1 MISSKGSVVVGDQG
15 PGGAG
20 LLGGLVV
27 PDGCCAGEESLQYA
41 RGDAGA
47 GAAAV
52 AFEAELGFEGPV
64 DRFDDLAQRAQEPPP
79 GPGRLCFG
87 GGADERDAGGVELV
101 LEPGSP
107 VALVGDEG
115 QAPPGDPGVGDHVQT
130 GVALVGFGP
139 GERVG
144 HRQPRR
150 RCDEVQAQAP
160 EPSRVRGAV
169 AVGGPS
175 GEVRAPLGL
184 AAAAALHRG
193 RVHDPDVVVK
203 RRAVPGQRADHVFHQ
218 LTAAAQALV
227 VAGPL
232 RHEQE
237 PRVKVRCGV
246 ADEAGL
252 GVEPQQ
258 RLQHRQGD
266 QLRVRQPRR
275 YPHRRPLRR
284 PFGMRRQQVIDPHIQ
299 CSHEGVQVRVHTKVL
314 QDRGLW
320 ITPSLDTLT
329 PHMVDPTPWNYSSR

>member
-1 MISSKGSVVVGDQG
+1 MITSKGSVVVGDQG

-27 PDGCCAGEESLQYA
+27 PDGCCEGEESWQYA

-193 RVHDPDVVVK
+193 RVHDP
-203 RRAVPGQRADHVFHQ
+203 RRRRETTGSPGPARRSCVSSAHRCGASACCSR
-218 LTAAAQALV
+218 AAAARTRTTGEGALWRS
-227 VAGPL
+227 G
-232 RHEQE
+232 
-237 PRVKVRCGV
+237 
-246 ADEAGL
+246 
-252 GVEPQQ
+252 
-258 RLQHRQGD
+258 
-266 QLRVRQPRR
+266 
-275 YPHRRPLRR
+275 
-284 PFGMRRQQVIDPHIQ
+284 
-299 CSHEGVQVRVHTKVL
+299 
-314 QDRGLW
+314 
-320 ITPSLDTLT
+320 
-329 PHMVDPTPWNYSSR
+329 